1 MNIFVY
7 GTLRD
12 EALRIAVS
20 GIAGDVTPARLDG
33 YSVQPAVGDVAPMI
47 TPVPGVRG
55 AGAAMAQPKR

>member
-47 TPVPGVRG
+47 TQVPGCT
-55 AGAAMAQPKR
+55 A